1 MSMDVR
7 TVVITIVSVTVGVML
22 TCSLLIPIAQE
33 QIDALN
39 SSGQSSWA
47 ALVGVVVMVTLIS
60 LVVVALYSY
69 TDKR

>member
-1 MSMDVR
+1 MDVR

>member
-39 SSGQSSWA
+39 TAGQSSWA